1 MTDVNDL
8 HFPNLDTKRMFSH
21 DNLLHPVLQHDKNCI
36 VHDAIGTMQ
45 GVVIHFSVELYMEAA
60 ISFRK
65 MKSYPPR

>member
-1 MTDVNDL
+1 
-8 HFPNLDTKRMFSH
+8 MFSH

-45 GVVIHFSVELYMEAA
+45 GVVIHFSVELYLEAA